1 MTPLLT
7 AAPAIDGCMVA
18 WARTLDIVEQYI
30 RAGGEYSAIGP
41 HLRHCLDHLVCFLRG
56 LRSGVIEYDA
66 RDRDLRVET
75 DADYYCEV
83 ARHAMDQLAAISPT
97 GLPDAIKVCQISAPG
112 AGIIT
117 VDSTVERELL
127 FLSGHTIHHLAI
139 VAHLAKERGI
149 AISSDLTVAFSTAA
163 HRESLEQQTPAR

>member
-1 MTPLLT
+1 MTQLLS

-18 WARTLDIVEQYI
+18 CARTLDVIDQYE
-30 RAGGEYSAIGP
+30 RAGGIYSVIGP

-66 RDRDLRVET
+66 RDRDRRVET
-75 DADYYCEV
+75 DADYYREV
-83 ARHAMDQLAAISPT
+83 ARHAMDQLAAISPAV
-97 GLPDAIKVCQISAPG
+97 LPDAIKVCQISAPG
-112 AGIIT
+112 ASLVT

-139 VAHLAKERGI
+139 VTQLAKEQGI
-149 AISSDLTVAFSTAA
+149 AIPTELSLAFSTAA
-163 HRESLEQQTPAR
+163 HREAVEHQAFAH